1 MGRKMVWRV
10 EVRMTAERVLR
21 LASASSTAPS
31 SESSFS
37 MPGVFCQYQSV
48 VVNTESNM
56 KELERRK

>member
-1 MGRKMVWRV
+1 
-10 EVRMTAERVLR
+10 
-21 LASASSTAPS
+21 
-31 SESSFS
+31 